1 MTKARKALL
10 GIATAWQL
18 VYAALFTGTL
28 VRVLLSGFAP
38 LPGGAEGL
46 PEGFGPT
53 FFVHLASL
61 LLMLGLA
68 IYYVAQAARSPRV
81 PARERKVWVVLNVVG
96 GFLAQL
102 VYWYLFIWRE
112 PEPLATS
119 LAGPKP
125 RS

>member
-1 MTKARKALL
+1 VTKARKALL
-10 GIATAWQL
+10 GVVTAWQL

-38 LPGGAEGL
+38 LPGGEAGL
-46 PEGFGPT
+46 PEGFGPS
-53 FFVHLASL
+53 FFGHLATL

-68 IYYVAQAARSPRV
+68 VYYVGQAARSPRV
-81 PARERKVWVVLNVVG
+81 PARERKLWVVLNVVG

-102 VYWYLFIWRE
+102 VFWYLFIWRE
-112 PEPLATS
+112 PEPLATTP
-119 LAGPKP
+119 AGPDP